1 MNRTPIPAPMRP
13 RPASQG
19 ENAIRIA
26 QTFNAALT
34 EDHRGHFEQ
43 AKSLYELVLRMD
55 PSSLGALHNLAYLLF
70 RQGER
75 GQAERILRKTIKAH
89 PRSAEAHNTLGLV
102 LHTTARF
109 REAVVCYQ
117 KAISLKA
124 DYALA
129 HNNLGASLHE
139 LRRPEEAIPHYQRAL
154 ALDQNYADAWRNL
167 GFAWQATGR
176 IEEARAAFKTAI
188 AIAPSIPS
196 LYHGLI
202 SCTQLPP
209 GDPHLAAMETILP
222 KADALPVSERIL
234 LHFALAKALD
244 DVGQPERAAQHL
256 LIGNM
261 IKRRELAYDEGAM
274 LDLLARIQATFT
286 PPMMEAEKSTK
297 EGREPRPLF
306 IIGMP
311 RSGTTLVEQILAS
324 HQAIVGGGELPAL
337 RRAIEETLGKGNYP
351 EAIPTITSGN
361 LHKIGERYLSALR
374 ALFPRATHVVDKMP
388 FNFLYVGIISL
399 ALPQARII
407 HIRRD
412 PADTCFSCFSL
423 LFKGELPFAYN
434 LSELGRYYRAYER
447 LMAHWRT
454 VLPAGAMLE
463 VSYEALVTDLESEA
477 RRLVAYC
484 GLEWDPACLSF
495 DKTKR
500 VVLTASA
507 AQVRRPIYRSSIG
520 RWRRYQFMLAPLLAA
535 MERTEYKS
543 QSCEREPEHRSSAHR
558 L

>member
-1 MNRTPIPAPMRP
+1 MFIYGNDKGTV
-13 RPASQG
+13 SK
-19 ENAIRIA
+19 
-26 QTFNAALT
+26 TFNAILRVALT
-34 EDHRGHFEQ
+34 VGGFSSICIAFFREKFEPLVKCFFLPALGILSILLVPRTTVTIQDHLVQKVKDADKPALITVEHVPFFLGKF
-43 AKSLYELVLRMD
+43 ASLVSTVSYNF
-55 PSSLGALHNLAYLLF
+55 NLALEGVSHGTDDAMYNWT
-70 RQGER
+70 GHIYA
-75 GQAERILRKTIKAH
+75 AENI
-89 PRSAEAHNTLGLV
+89 GL
-102 LHTTARF
+102 
-109 REAVVCYQ
+109 E
-117 KAISLKA
+117 
-124 DYALA
+124 
-129 HNNLGASLHE
+129 
-139 LRRPEEAIPHYQRAL
+139 RPEEAIPHYQRAL

-520 RWRRYQFMLAPLLAA
+520 RWRRYRFMLAPLLAA
-535 MERTEYKS
+535 MERTEYES

>member
-1 MNRTPIPAPMRP
+1 MNRTRIPAAMRP
-13 RPASQG
+13 PPAPQG
-19 ENAIRIA
+19 ANATRIA

-43 AKSLYELVLRMD
+43 AKSLYELVLRTD

-75 GQAERILRKTIKAH
+75 GEAERILRKAIKAH

-102 LHTTARF
+102 LHTTGRF
-109 REAVVCYQ
+109 REAIACYRT
-117 KAISLKA
+117 AISLKP
-124 DYALA
+124 DNPMA

-139 LRRPEEAIPHYQRAL
+139 LNHPDEAIPHYQNAL
-154 ALDQNYADAWRNL
+154 AMNRNYPDAWRNL
-167 GFAWQATGR
+167 GNACQATGH
-176 IEEARAAFKTAI
+176 IEGAREAFKTAI
-188 AIAPSIPS
+188 LMAPRVAS
-196 LYHGLI
+196 LYHGLA
-202 SCTQLPP
+202 SCSRMAAD
-209 GDPHLAAMETILP
+209 DPHLGAMQALAAHEEEP
-222 KADALPVSERIL
+222 PGSERIL

-244 DVGQPERAAQHL
+244 DVDQPDRAAEHL
-256 LIGNM
+256 LKANSL
-261 IKRRELAYDEGAM
+261 KRRELVYDEADTLG
-274 LDLLARIQATFT
+274 LFERVRETFT
-286 PPMMEAEKSTK
+286 TAVVNRATAEAEP
-297 EGREPRPLF
+297 RQPRPIF

-324 HQAIVGGGELPAL
+324 HHAVTGGGELPAL
-337 RRAIEETLGKGNYP
+337 RQAIEEVLGKEKFP
-351 EAIPTITSGN
+351 EAVLSATTGQIR
-361 LHKIGERYLSALR
+361 KIGDRYLSKVRGQFAR
-374 ALFPRATHVVDKMP
+374 AAYVADKMP
-388 FNFLYVGIISL
+388 FNFLYAGLVRL
-399 ALPQARII
+399 ALPHARII

-447 LMAHWRT
+447 LMDHWRT

-463 VSYEALVTDLESEA
+463 VSYEALVADLESEA

-495 DKTKR
+495 DRTKR

-520 RWRRYQFMLAPLLAA
+520 RWRRYRFMLAPLLAA
-535 MERTEYKS
+535 MERTEYES
-543 QSCEREPEHRSSAHR
+543 PSP
-558 L
+558 